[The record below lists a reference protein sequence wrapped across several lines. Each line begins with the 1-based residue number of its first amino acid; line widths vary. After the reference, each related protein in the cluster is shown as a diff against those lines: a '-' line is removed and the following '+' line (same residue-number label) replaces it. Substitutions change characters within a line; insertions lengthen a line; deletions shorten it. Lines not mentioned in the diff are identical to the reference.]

1 IPRELRSTPRRRCR
15 TGSGASAGRWIPRAT
30 ASSCGSLR
38 RERERRRRAGD
49 RRLGAGARGGGPGGG
64 GGVLRGRSRALGGGA
79 MAGPRCDLGHGRR
92 AHANRA
98 VEAAGGACRR
108 PRRRACALRDAHRRA
123 RLRRGRR
130 AAPLTGRAG
139 GGDRLRRGGPG
150 RIRDRPGWQRGR
162 AVDLGCRRT
171 RALKHPENRP
181 MLEGMSRHRT
191 WVALLTATAA
201 ILLTLPSAA
210 RAATVAVEGNILR
223 IAAPPGEQNELTI
236 TGATAPLD
244 PAAPAFSVS
253 DLGAPLTPGPGCS
266 VSDSGVTCVTGSG
279 PAIDVIASDLD
290 DSVTVAVPV
299 SAHIDGGDGDDR
311 LTGGDSV
318 TAEVLDFLDTACERV
333 DYGPAGAVGRLR
345 SRTGGGRRVPIP
357 GQTWALVDRR
367 ILPAVLWMV
376 RRYRV
381 RITEGFATVG
391 HTRFGE
397 HPLGLAVDIEPGP
410 GGTWADVARLARWA
424 EPRQNRP
431 RLPFRWVGW
440 NGDANHGHPSIC
452 TPRRGCAPHLHLSW
466 SHTPTRPGRIART
479 VWVFDVRSAGR

>member
-1 IPRELRSTPRRRCR
+1 MLE
-15 TGSGASAGRWIPRAT
+15 
-30 ASSCGSLR
+30 
-38 RERERRRRAGD
+38 
-49 RRLGAGARGGGPGGG
+49 
-64 GGVLRGRSRALGGGA
+64 A
-79 MAGPRCDLGHGRR
+79 MS
-92 AHANRA
+92 
-98 VEAAGGACRR
+98 R
-108 PRRRACALRDAHRRA
+108 PR
-123 RLRRGRR
+123 
-130 AAPLTGRAG
+130 P
-139 GGDRLRRGGPG
+139 
-150 RIRDRPGWQRGR
+150 
-162 AVDLGCRRT
+162 
-171 RALKHPENRP
+171 
-181 MLEGMSRHRT
+181 
-191 WVALLTATAA
+191 WVALLAATAA
-201 ILLTLPSAA
+201 ILVTLPSVAD
-210 RAATVAVEGNILR
+210 AATVAVEGNILR
-223 IAAPPGEQNELTI
+223 IAAPLGEQNELTI
-236 TGATAPLD
+236 TAATAPLD

-266 VSDSGVTCVTGSG
+266 ESESGVTCVTGAG

-299 SAHIDGGDGDDR
+299 PSHIDGGDGDDR
-311 LTGGDSV
+311 LTGGDAADMLLGGTGADFADGGAGNDAIESRDLLSDSAWCGAGRDSV

-345 SRTGGGRRVPIP
+345 SRTGGGRPVAIP

-391 HTRFGE
+391 HSRFGE

-452 TPRRGCAPHLHLSW
+452 KPRRGCAPHLHLSW

-479 VWVFDVRSAGR
+479 VWVFDMRSDRR